1 MALVK
6 FTTNHGD
13 FTLDIDEVNA
23 PETAANFLQYV
34 KDGHYDNTIFHRVI
48 DGFMIQGGGFEPG
61 MKQKSGRAP
70 IDHEGVATSAAGL
83 KNTLYTVAMAR
94 TNDPHSGSSQ
104 FFVNVTDNAFLDFKA
119 PTGSSW
125 GYTVFG
131 KVSDGTDVLEK
142 IKNVK
147 TSTMGGH
154 QNVPVDDVV
163 VSKAVIV

>member
-23 PETAANFLQYV
+23 PKTAANFLQYV

-70 IDHEGVATSAAGL
+70 IEHEGVATSAAGL

-119 PTGSSW
+119 PNGNSW

-131 KVSDGTDVLEK
+131 KVSDGKDVLEK

-147 TSTMGGH
+147 TSTIGGH

>member
-6 FTTNHGD
+6 FTTSQGD

-23 PETAANFLQYV
+23 PKTAANFLQYV

-61 MKQKSGRAP
+61 MKQKSGREP
-70 IDHEGVATSAAGL
+70 IEHEGVATSAAGL
-83 KNTLYTVAMAR
+83 KNTMYTVAMAR
-94 TNDPHSGSSQ
+94 TGDPHSGSSQ

-119 PTGSSW
+119 PNGNSW

-131 KVSDGTDVLEK
+131 KVASGTDVLEK

-147 TSTMGGH
+147 TSTIGGH
-154 QNVPVDDVV
+154 QNVPVEDVL
-163 VSKAVIV
+163 VSKAAIV

>member
-23 PETAANFLQYV
+23 PKTAANFLQYV

-61 MKQKSGRAP
+61 MKQKSGRTP
-70 IDHEGVATSAAGL
+70 IEHEGVATSAAGL

-94 TNDPHSGSSQ
+94 TNEPHSGSSQ
-104 FFVNVTDNAFLDFKA
+104 FFVNVSDNAFLDFKA
-119 PTGSSW
+119 PEGNSW

-142 IKNVK
+142 IKNVRVGN
-147 TSTMGGH
+147 SGGH

-163 VSKAVIV
+163 VTKATIV

>member
-6 FTTNHGD
+6 FETNHGD

-23 PETAANFLQYV
+23 PKTAANFLQYV

-70 IDHEGVATSAAGL
+70 IEHEGLATSAAGL

-119 PTGSSW
+119 PNGNSW

-131 KVSDGTDVLEK
+131 KVANGTEVLEK

-147 TSTMGGH
+147 TSTIGGH
-154 QNVPVDDVV
+154 QNVPVDEVV
-163 VSKAVIV
+163 VSKAAVV

>member
-6 FTTNHGD
+6 FTTNQGD

-23 PETAANFLQYV
+23 PKTVANFLQYV
-34 KDGHYDNTIFHRVI
+34 KEGHYDNTIFHRVI

-61 MKQKSGRAP
+61 MKQKSGREP
-70 IDHEGVATSAAGL
+70 IEHEGVATSAAGL
-83 KNTLYTVAMAR
+83 KNTLHTVAMAR

-104 FFVNVTDNAFLDFKA
+104 FFVNMTDNAFLDFKA
-119 PTGSSW
+119 PNGNSW

-131 KVSDGTDVLEK
+131 KVASGTDVLEK

-147 TSTMGGH
+147 TSTIGGH
-154 QNVPVDDVV
+154 QSVPVEDVV
-163 VSKAVIV
+163 VSKAVVV

>member
-23 PETAANFLQYV
+23 PKTAANFLQYV

-61 MKQKSGRAP
+61 MKQKSGREP
-70 IDHEGVATSAAGL
+70 IEHEGVATSAAGL
-83 KNTLYTVAMAR
+83 KNTMYTVAMAR

-119 PTGSSW
+119 ANGNSW

-131 KVSDGTDVLEK
+131 KVSDGKDVLEK

-147 TSTMGGH
+147 TSTIGGH

>member
-23 PETAANFLQYV
+23 PKTAANFLQYV
-34 KDGHYDNTIFHRVI
+34 KEGHYDNTIFHRVI

-61 MKQKSGRAP
+61 MKQKSGREP
-70 IDHEGVATSAAGL
+70 IEHEGVATSAAGL

-119 PTGSSW
+119 PNGNSW

-131 KVSDGTDVLEK
+131 KVSDGKDVLEK

-147 TSTMGGH
+147 TSTIGGH
-154 QNVPVDDVV
+154 QNVPVEDVV
-163 VSKAVIV
+163 VSKAVVV

>member
-23 PETAANFLQYV
+23 PKTAANFLQYV
-34 KDGHYDNTIFHRVI
+34 KEGHYDNTIFHRVI

-61 MKQKSGRAP
+61 MKQKSGREP
-70 IDHEGVATSAAGL
+70 IEHEGVATSAAGL

-119 PTGSSW
+119 PNGNSW

-131 KVSDGTDVLEK
+131 KVASGTDVLEK

-147 TSTMGGH
+147 TSTIGGH
-154 QNVPVDDVV
+154 QNVPVEDVV
-163 VSKAVIV
+163 VSKAVVV

>member
-70 IDHEGVATSAAGL
+70 IEHEGVATSAAGL

-119 PTGSSW
+119 PSGSSW

>member
-6 FTTNHGD
+6 FTTNQGD

-23 PETAANFLQYV
+23 PKTAANFLQYV

-70 IDHEGVATSAAGL
+70 IEHEGVATSAAGL

-119 PTGSSW
+119 PNGNSW

-131 KVSDGTDVLEK
+131 KVSDGKDVLEK

-147 TSTMGGH
+147 TSTIGGH
-154 QNVPVDDVV
+154 QNVPVEDVV
-163 VSKAVIV
+163 VSKAVVV

>member
-23 PETAANFLQYV
+23 PKTAANFLQYV

-61 MKQKSGRAP
+61 MKQKTGREP
-70 IDHEGVATSAAGL
+70 IEHEGVATSAAGL

-119 PTGSSW
+119 PNGNSW

-131 KVSDGTDVLEK
+131 KVSDGKDVLEK

-147 TSTMGGH
+147 TSTIGGH
-154 QNVPVDDVV
+154 QNVPVEDVV
-163 VSKAVIV
+163 VSKAVVV